1 MDHTFKC
8 GLVKAFAA
16 GSAPNWNEFAARVGF
31 AQDKLGLNAVFL
43 EAFKDESGTWLV
55 PFFCVE
61 GGMGEFAPVERTIA
75 KTTPYKVAGLRTLD
89 LTTADVDT
97 LHTIATLLP
106 EPAPAVKPSDV
117 MPGPTK
123 VPIQHPEEVFCDLV
137 GMEEQKRTLMRLSNT
152 VAKHGRMAIDCF
164 HFVFTGNPGTGKTEL
179 AQRLSSYLDLLGITD
194 GTGKFRKVGEAD
206 LVARYVGHTAPK
218 VKQVIERSLGGVLFI
233 DEFYAIANAPHFGQ
247 EAIDTL
253 VDQIETH
260 RDDFVCII
268 AGYTN
273 KVDKALDLNPGLR
286 GRFGF
291 RIEFP
296 DYTDEELGDIFVNM
310 ADKRGFEVED
320 RNILARCTAKLRS
333 TRTFANAR
341 TMRNLVDKAIIEASN
356 SHEGS
361 QICGDD
367 LLAATNELYERR
379 GAVGF

>member
-1 MDHTFKC
+1 M
-8 GLVKAFAA
+8 AF
-16 GSAPNWNEFAARVGF
+16 VG
-31 AQDKLGLNAVFL
+31 D
-43 EAFKDESGTWLV
+43 S
-55 PFFCVE
+55 
-61 GGMGEFAPVERTIA
+61 
-75 KTTPYKVAGLRTLD
+75 
-89 LTTADVDT
+89 
-97 LHTIATLLP
+97 
-106 EPAPAVKPSDV
+106 
-117 MPGPTK
+117 
-123 VPIQHPEEVFCDLV
+123 
-137 GMEEQKRTLMRLSNT
+137 
-152 VAKHGRMAIDCF
+152 
-164 HFVFTGNPGTGKTEL
+164 GTGKTEL
-179 AQRLSSYLDLLGITD
+179 AMRIVPFLDAIGVTD
-194 GTGKFRKVGEAD
+194 GTNKFCKVGEAD
-206 LVARYVGHTAPK
+206 LIAKYVGHTAPK
-218 VKQVIERSLGGVLFI
+218 VRMAVEQALGGVLFI
-233 DEFYAIANAPHFGQ
+233 DEFYAIANAPRFGR

-260 RDDFVCII
+260 RNDFVCII